1 MVEPTGE
8 VDVTV
13 VVIARQVRD
22 EVLACLASVDDHA
35 GAQRVQVVYVDNGS
49 RDGSPEAVARA
60 RPGTEIV
67 RLPRNEGGSA
77 RNHGLRLARGRHRM
91 FLDSDAVLTPGAMDE
106 LVAFLD
112 AHPDVGLVGPR
123 LVYPDGGPQPS
134 ARRLPP
140 PYLPFLRRPP
150 LRRFFDDGA
159 TVRRHLMDAEM
170 REEPDRTREV
180 EYVIGACQMFSAA
193 AQSAAG
199 ELDPRIPFAP
209 EDIDWCVS
217 IRRAGFAIAYH
228 PAATVVHGYR
238 RTTASAPVS
247 RQALEHL
254 YGFGY
259 FLWKR
264 RSIWGALRA
273 DGRRIDRARGRFSW
287 EPGGSG
293 RDDAHLAP
301 GDAAEVAVGDADGAP
316 DVARAAGG
324 GTADAGFA
332 ADGEGA

>member
-1 MVEPTGE
+1 MVQPAAD

-13 VVIARQVRD
+13 VIIARDVRD
-22 EVLACLASVDDHA
+22 EVLACLTSIDEHA
-35 GAQRVQVVYVDNGS
+35 GAQIVQVVYVDNGS
-49 RDGSPEAVARA
+49 SDATPDAVAGA
-60 RPGTEIV
+60 RPATEVV
-67 RLPRNEGGSA
+67 RLDRNEGGSA
-77 RNHGLRLARGRHRM
+77 RNHGIRLARGRHRM
-91 FLDSDAVLTPGAMDE
+91 FLDSDALLTSGALDE

-112 AHPDVGLVGPR
+112 GHPEVGLVGPR

-134 ARRLPP
+134 ARRFPP

-150 LRRFFDDGA
+150 LRRFFDDGP

-170 REEPDRTREV
+170 RQEPDRTREV

-193 AQSAAG
+193 AQRAAG

-217 IRRAGFAIAYH
+217 IRRAGFLIAYH

-264 RSIWGALRA
+264 RSVWRELRA
-273 DGRRIDRARGRFSW
+273 DGRRIDAARGRLPW
-287 EPGGSG
+287 DAARSG
-293 RDDAHLAP
+293 RDDAHVVP
-301 GDAAEVAVGDADGAP
+301 GEGAEVGVGDADGGP
-316 DVARAAGG
+316 DVAGAAGG
-324 GTADAGFA
+324 GAADARFA